1 MVSSMKRVWG
11 ILLSAALCL
20 GILSG
25 CNKPADPSSS
35 TMEELSSTASTED
48 SGVVYDKGDMDETI
62 TPVLKIR
69 VNETYWKYVDLTE
82 YLGQD
87 NAWIR
92 TDIDMKYLTQGINQI
107 ALNSNTYSYGNKTE
121 KSLDIYYSLCS
132 GDAFDTFISE
142 DVMNT
147 WDVLSDR

>member
-69 VNETYWKYVDLTE
+69 STRP
-82 YLGQD
+82 
-87 NAWIR
+87 I
-92 TDIDMKYLTQGINQI
+92 
-107 ALNSNTYSYGNKTE
+107 GNMWT
-121 KSLDIYYSLCS
+121 
-132 GDAFDTFISE
+132 
-142 DVMNT
+142 
-147 WDVLSDR
+147 